1 MSDPTRGT
9 WPEVFRA
16 FLQLGCTAFGG
27 PIAHLGY
34 LRAEFVE
41 RRAWLSEA
49 QFAQLLAISQLLPG
63 PASSQLGFSI
73 GLLRAGWRGGLAAFV
88 AFTLPSVLVLLLFAQ
103 LASALDSPLGAAVV
117 HGLGLVAVAVVAH
130 GVWRM
135 ARLLTPD
142 VRRLVIAAA
151 AAAVMLYTGSAA
163 WQLAVIAAG
172 ALLGALLCEGSR
184 LDQSVPLPGPFG
196 HSVAVRLLALFVA
209 LLVSSL
215 AWSLAVPSALP
226 SLGGLAA
233 ELYRA
238 GALVFGGGHVV
249 LPLLETTLVDSG
261 WMTAETF
268 FSGYGAAQAVPG
280 PLFSVAAFFGASV
293 PTGAPALLGAAV
305 ATFAI
310 FLPGFLLMAAM
321 LPLWGGLA
329 RVEAAPRM
337 LAGINAA
344 VVGLLAAA
352 LYDPVWTTA
361 IASRAD
367 VLIAALAIAFL
378 LVSRRSTLWVV
389 AWCVGASVATRLAT
403 RLMGG

>member
-1 MSDPTRGT
+1 MTDPNRGT
-9 WPEVFRA
+9 WLEVFRA
-16 FLQLGCTAFGG
+16 FLALGCTSFGG

-34 LRAEFVE
+34 LRTEFVE

-73 GLLRAGWRGGLAAFV
+73 GLLRAGWRGAVAAFV
-88 AFTLPSVLVLLLFAQ
+88 AFTLPSALVLLLFAQ
-103 LASALDSPLGAAVV
+103 LAATLDSPSGAAVV

-142 VRRLVIAAA
+142 GRRVLIAIAAA
-151 AAAVMLYTGSAA
+151 ALTLLTGSAA
-163 WQLAVIAAG
+163 LQLAVIAGG
-172 ALLGALLCEGSR
+172 ALLGALLCEGSP
-184 LDQSVPLPGPFG
+184 LDQSASLSAPYDHP
-196 HSVAVRLLALFVA
+196 VAVRLLALFTV
-209 LLVSSL
+209 LLLASL
-215 AWSLAVPSALP
+215 GWTLFASGTPP
-226 SLGGLAA
+226 SLIGLAA

-249 LPLLETTLVDSG
+249 LPLLETSLVESG
-261 WMTAETF
+261 WMSADAF

-293 PTGAPALLGAAV
+293 PTEGPALLGAVV
-305 ATFAI
+305 ATIAI
-310 FLPGFLLMAAM
+310 FLPGFLLMAAI

-329 RVEAAPRM
+329 RFTAAPRM

-352 LYDPVWTTA
+352 LYDPVLTTA
-361 IASRAD
+361 ISSVAD
-367 VLIAALAIAFL
+367 VLIAGAAIVFL
-378 LVSRRSTLWVV
+378 LISRRTPLWVV
-389 AWCVGASVATRLAT
+389 AWCVAASLAT
-403 RLMGG
+403 RLVGG